1 MAMGVVL
8 GWIFETL
15 AELAFVEAWLTFHE
29 KYPRLTWTILGI
41 LLALFAALMV
51 WAFWPVAAA

>member
-1 MAMGVVL
+1 MGVVL

-29 KYPRLTWTILGI
+29 KHPRLTWTILGI
-41 LLALFAALMV
+41 ILALFAALLV
-51 WAFWPVAAA
+51 WTFWPVPAA